1 MTETALRMDAIRVS
15 KVDNVTLDR
24 LGKRYEGTLH
34 LTAHHLIFTGADID
48 EVWTPYPL
56 INLAH
61 RLPQTIQGTSPLQ
74 IRTRVFDNLVF
85 GFKRDKDAEN
95 VFCSVKELTVA
106 TSIEQ
111 LYAFYYKPPVSF
123 QQSSSA
129 ETALTKG
136 NGWSVYNPR
145 EEYARM
151 GLGTRTK
158 AWRFTDINKDY
169 SYSPTYPAKLVVPS
183 RISDSVLTYAA
194 KYRSKARIPALSY
207 LHWAHHASITRCS
220 QPLVGLKNSRSAQ
233 DERLVDSIFQ
243 SHISPDTGY
252 GANSIEYGY
261 GSSQANFP
269 PTAHSASAVPAVPQ
283 PSSNVYGATTTNLIV
298 DARPTTNAMANVAKG
313 AGTENMENYKGAKK
327 AYLGIDNIHVM
338 RDSLNRL
345 VEAIRDAENSPSG
358 SIDRYALRRS
368 NWLKH
373 ISALMDG
380 TLIIVKNTHINS
392 SHVLIHC
399 SDGWDRTTQ
408 LSALAQVCLDPYYR
422 TIEGFKVL
430 VEKDW
435 LSFGHKFLDRCGH
448 LSSEK
453 LFTSTSNTGQDD
465 DEESGGPS
473 GAERA
478 AQAFLG
484 AFQKQ
489 FTASSHIKEISPVF
503 HQFLDC
509 IRQVQRQ
516 YPKRFEYNAA
526 FLETMHYHLYSC
538 QFGTFLTNTER
549 QRRVK
554 GGMEEEGALLGPNAK
569 APICERT
576 TSIWEFVDQASELE
590 KFKDPE
596 YDPSLD
602 EPVNGKREY
611 GDSAVLLPNPK
622 DVKYWSELFKCSDEE
637 MNGSRA
643 TLEQQAQG
651 VEVVGPFASAKADP
665 IVEADAARVVN
676 SVAHTVT
683 SQPDTATEA
692 LSSARKPPSRGGT
705 WDNYGSSIL
714 PDTPQSVRSPQTQS
728 VTANTA
734 GNGWSERRSK
744 GISSGG
750 SSWNWSQISTG
761 AFSALQ
767 GAARELQG
775 AAREI
780 KTFSSDAF
788 NSIGSASEDSG
799 ANSGEMWSRGNHT
812 PSRQSGSARDAVTS
826 ATVPAPWSSAWT
838 SSDRAGNGNTGIPSH
853 DNPWASADIP
863 SPAKVETA
871 VPAIKRSAASS
882 STDDINDVSLPSITD
897 GRTGDKSLHET
908 WVDVPSQ
915 RSTPKAA
922 EQKTLAPTIATQLS
936 EARVDETKLSGS
948 WDPLGAL

>member
-1 MTETALRMDAIRVS
+1 MPQNTEVKHEFRHCRIFIGRT
-15 KVDNVTLDR
+15 TLVCR
-24 LGKRYEGTLH
+24 FARNY
-34 LTAHHLIFTGADID
+34 AVADDVI
-48 EVWTPYPL
+48 Y
-56 INLAH
+56 
-61 RLPQTIQGTSPLQ
+61 Q
-74 IRTRVFDNLVF
+74 
-85 GFKRDKDAEN
+85 
-95 VFCSVKELTVA
+95 
-106 TSIEQ
+106 
-111 LYAFYYKPPVSF
+111 
-123 QQSSSA
+123 
-129 ETALTKG
+129 
-136 NGWSVYNPR
+136 
-145 EEYARM
+145 
-151 GLGTRTK
+151 
-158 AWRFTDINKDY
+158 
-169 SYSPTYPAKLVVPS
+169 
-183 RISDSVLTYAA
+183 
-194 KYRSKARIPALSY
+194 
-207 LHWAHHASITRCS
+207 ASITRCS

-243 SHISPDTGY
+243 SHISPETGY
-252 GANSIEYGY
+252 GSSQTY
-261 GSSQANFP
+261 SSQANFP
-269 PTAHSASAVPAVPQ
+269 PTAYAASSTPAIPAL
-283 PSSNVYGATTTNLIV
+283 SSNIYGATTTNLIV

-358 SIDRYALRRS
+358 MIDRYALRRS

-380 TLIIVKNTHINS
+380 TLIIVKNIHINS

-408 LSALAQVCLDPYYR
+408 LSALAQICLDPYYR
-422 TIEGFKVL
+422 TIEGFQVL

-453 LFTSTSNTGQDD
+453 LFTSTSNTGLD
-465 DEESGGPS
+465 DEDESGGPS

-489 FTASSHIKEISPVF
+489 FTSSSHIKEISPVF

-509 IRQVQRQ
+509 IRQLQRQ
-516 YPKRFEYNAA
+516 YPKRFEYNAV

-549 QRRVK
+549 QRRAR

-569 APICERT
+569 APICDRT
-576 TSIWEFVDQASELE
+576 TSIWDFVDQASELE
-590 KFKDPE
+590 KYKNPE

-602 EPVNGKREY
+602 EPFKGKREY

-651 VEVVGPFASAKADP
+651 VEVVGPFATAKADP
-665 IVEADAARVVN
+665 IVEADTARVAS
-676 SVAHTVT
+676 SVAQTVV
-683 SQPDTATEA
+683 SQPDTAPEA
-692 LSSARKPPSRGGT
+692 LSSARKPPSREGT
-705 WDNYGSSIL
+705 WDNYGSSSL
-714 PDTPQSVRSPQTQS
+714 SGSPQAVRSTHPHPGTP
-728 VTANTA
+728 NTG
-734 GNGWSERRSK
+734 GNGWSERKAR
-744 GISSGG
+744 GISAGG

-761 AFSALQ
+761 AFTALQ

-788 NSIGSASEDSG
+788 NSIGSTSEDNG
-799 ANSGEMWSRGNHT
+799 ANAGEMWSRGNHT
-812 PSRQSGSARDAVTS
+812 PPRQSGSVRDTVS
-826 ATVPAPWSSAWT
+826 PATVPVPRGSTWT
-838 SSDRAGNGNTGIPSH
+838 SADRAGNENARLPTDS
-853 DNPWASADIP
+853 NPWALDEATSNRKTETRVSGNRTRSPVSSAIN
-863 SPAKVETA
+863 
-871 VPAIKRSAASS
+871 
-882 STDDINDVSLPSITD
+882 DINDAKLPSITD
-897 GRTGDKSLHET
+897 GRNTDISLNEA
-908 WVDVPSQ
+908 WVDVPSY

-922 EQKTLAPTIATQLS
+922 EHKPLTPTPASQPS
-936 EARVDETKLSGS
+936 ARGEETKMSGS
-948 WDPLGAL
+948 WDPLGAM

>member
-1 MTETALRMDAIRVS
+1 MRQS
-15 KVDNVTLDR
+15 
-24 LGKRYEGTLH
+24 
-34 LTAHHLIFTGADID
+34 TGAS
-48 EVWTPYPL
+48 
-56 INLAH
+56 H
-61 RLPQTIQGTSPLQ
+61 
-74 IRTRVFDNLVF
+74 
-85 GFKRDKDAEN
+85 GFQHCR
-95 VFCSVKELTVA
+95 
-106 TSIEQ
+106 TSIGQ
-111 LYAFYYKPPVSF
+111 TTLVCPIDGRAIADNCPAH
-123 QQSSSA
+123 QS
-129 ETALTKG
+129 
-136 NGWSVYNPR
+136 
-145 EEYARM
+145 
-151 GLGTRTK
+151 
-158 AWRFTDINKDY
+158 
-169 SYSPTYPAKLVVPS
+169 
-183 RISDSVLTYAA
+183 
-194 KYRSKARIPALSY
+194 
-207 LHWAHHASITRCS
+207 SITRCS

-243 SHISPDTGY
+243 SHVSPETGY

-269 PTAHSASAVPAVPQ
+269 PTAYAASAAPVIPAA
-283 PSSNVYGATTTNLIV
+283 SSIYGATTTNLIV

-358 SIDRYALRRS
+358 TIDRYALRRS

-380 TLIIVKNTHINS
+380 TLIIVKNTHVNS

-408 LSALAQVCLDPYYR
+408 LSALAQICLDPYYR
-422 TIEGFKVL
+422 TIEGFQVL

-453 LFTSTSNTGQDD
+453 LFTSTSNTGVD
-465 DEESGGPS
+465 DEDDSGGPS

-489 FTASSHIKEISPVF
+489 FTSSSHSKEISPVF

-509 IRQVQRQ
+509 IRQLQRQ
-516 YPKRFEYNAA
+516 YPKRFEYNTT

-569 APICERT
+569 APICDRT
-576 TSIWEFVDQASELE
+576 TSIWDFVDQGSELQ
-590 KFKDPE
+590 KYKDPE

-602 EPVNGKREY
+602 EPVEGKREY
-611 GDSAVLLPNPK
+611 GDMAVLLPNPK

-637 MNGSRA
+637 MNGSKA

-665 IVEADAARVVN
+665 IVEAAPAQIAN
-676 SVAHTVT
+676 SVAQTVI
-683 SQPDTATEA
+683 SQPDTAPEA
-692 LSSARKPPSRGGT
+692 FSSTRKPPSREGT
-705 WDNYGSSIL
+705 WDNYGSGGLSG
-714 PDTPQSVRSPQTQS
+714 SPQIARATDS
-728 VTANTA
+728 RSGTSSAG
-734 GNGWSERRSK
+734 GNGWSERKAK
-744 GISSGG
+744 GVSTGG

-761 AFSALQ
+761 AFTALQ

-788 NSIGSASEDSG
+788 SSIGTAGDDSG
-799 ANSGEMWSRGNHT
+799 ASSGEMWSRGDHA
-812 PSRQSGSARDAVTS
+812 PSRQAASNVNSA
-826 ATVPAPWSSAWT
+826 ATPAPWASTWASNVPLRSESARVQ
-838 SSDRAGNGNTGIPSH
+838 SEG
-853 DNPWASADIP
+853 NPWASGDATGLP
-863 SPAKVETA
+863 KVETVVQGNRA
-871 VPAIKRSAASS
+871 RSPVSS
-882 STDDINDVSLPSITD
+882 SVDDINDVKLPSITD
-897 GRTGDKSLHET
+897 SKNLDMSLNEA
-908 WVDVPSQ
+908 WVDVPSY

-922 EQKTLAPTIATQLS
+922 EHKTLAQAPVTQPLENRTD
-936 EARVDETKLSGS
+936 EAKMSGS